1 MLSVAVNFVK
11 TEIKY
16 KKNIRN
22 DNTYIKKMIYKKHQL
37 EHLPSIRKSAYVIN
51 AVRCCYFIKKCIK
64 IKLILNK
71 LNLTANST

>member
-22 DNTYIKKMIYKKHQL
+22 DKTYIKKMIYTKHQL
-37 EHLPSIRKSAYVIN
+37 EHLPSIRKSAYV
-51 AVRCCYFIKKCIK
+51 RCCYFIK
-64 IKLILNK
+64 N
-71 LNLTANST
+71 